1 MKSFI
6 FLFFMII
13 TANIF
18 AADSGDTLRLSLKDA
33 ILYALS
39 NNYGQ
44 QILEIEKKSSS
55 ENLLQSK
62 RAILPNLSASLSQSL
77 SNTHDTLYGTTSYPG
92 NFNISSE
99 AVIYNGGQIKN
110 SILKGEALLNQADTK
125 LIQAKNQLI
134 IDVIR
139 SFLSVMMNEEL
150 QKFQSEI
157 VSISEEQTKIG
168 ESQFKAGKILKS
180 DVMILKAQLATDIH
194 KFNESKIE
202 RENSLLQLK
211 NLLGATC
218 TTSLEIVNRQTDI
231 DINSISMPPLNEFIE
246 TTLSWLPDLEI
257 SKQKIQLSNLD
268 IKIAK
273 AALSPVVSL
282 SGSLSTGYGSN
293 NTFALNQIGN
303 NLKEQISLTVSIP
316 IWNRGVAKSNIAVS
330 QYRWEQYRIESIE
343 KELSLRMELE
353 QEYFSVVIERS
364 SFETNEIYQEAQKE
378 NFNTYRVQYLAGQI
392 STTDL
397 LQQQNNY
404 LNSLNSYLQ
413 SKYSYLLNRK
423 VLDVYMGLEISY

>member
-1 MKSFI
+1 
-6 FLFFMII
+6 
-13 TANIF
+13 
-18 AADSGDTLRLSLKDA
+18 
-33 ILYALS
+33 
-39 NNYGQ
+39 
-44 QILEIEKKSSS
+44 
-55 ENLLQSK
+55 
-62 RAILPNLSASLSQSL
+62 
-77 SNTHDTLYGTTSYPG
+77 
-92 NFNISSE
+92 
-99 AVIYNGGQIKN
+99 
-110 SILKGEALLNQADTK
+110 
-125 LIQAKNQLI
+125 
-134 IDVIR
+134 
-139 SFLSVMMNEEL
+139 
-150 QKFQSEI
+150 
-157 VSISEEQTKIG
+157 
-168 ESQFKAGKILKS
+168 
-180 DVMILKAQLATDIH
+180 
-194 KFNESKIE
+194 
-202 RENSLLQLK
+202 
-211 NLLGATC
+211 
-218 TTSLEIVNRQTDI
+218 
-231 DINSISMPPLNEFIE
+231 MPPLNEFIE